1 MRLIFIHF
9 KGSFRMKLAHITA
22 AVLAAVSLNAYSATA
37 TPQAAKYNV
46 EPTHTFVTWEARH
59 LGISTSRGRF
69 DKKEGVITIDRATN
83 TGKAEISIE
92 TASVNT
98 GVAPFDGHLKSKD
111 FFNSEAHPKAT
122 FKADF
127 KLEAGKVASVPG
139 QLTMLGMTKPVVL
152 KTNGFGCLEHPRFK
166 KQVCGGDFEANIKR
180 SEWGMTYG
188 LPGIPDDIRIV
199 VQIEAV
205 AE

>member
-1 MRLIFIHF
+1 MKIALIA
-9 KGSFRMKLAHITA
+9 S
-22 AVLAAVSLNAYSATA
+22 AVLASVAFNSQAQTA
-37 TPQAAKYNV
+37 PTMPQGGKYAID
-46 EPTHTFVTWEARH
+46 PTHTFVTWEAKH

-92 TASVNT
+92 MASVNT

-111 FFNSEAHPKAT
+111 FFNSEAHPKAV

-127 KLEAGKVASVPG
+127 KLEGGKLASVPG

-152 KTNGFGCLEHPRFK
+152 KTNGFGCVEHPRFR

-205 AE
+205 PE